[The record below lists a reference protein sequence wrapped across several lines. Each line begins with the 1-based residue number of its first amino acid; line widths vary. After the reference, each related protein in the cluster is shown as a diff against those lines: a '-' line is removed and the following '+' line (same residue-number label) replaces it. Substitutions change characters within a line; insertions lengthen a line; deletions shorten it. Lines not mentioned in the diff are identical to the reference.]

1 MLTPA
6 LIAELQDCFNGRARL
21 QEAAMAIKIY
31 TKDASLFYSCV
42 DGWGKKKYINIP
54 IEPSDLLPL
63 LNKYI
68 GRIDKEIMRIS
79 GKVEVI
85 IQNFA
90 DLKPCIDDY
99 KSRYPST
106 YTSEDKIYQTLE
118 NAVVRRRQD
127 NPHMVCE
134 DYHIEV
140 CSDWEDKVYVFS
152 VINETMNQVTFSFNE
167 ICKV

>member
-1 MLTPA
+1 
-6 LIAELQDCFNGRARL
+6 
-21 QEAAMAIKIY
+21 MAIKIY

-54 IEPSDLLPL
+54 IDPNDLLPL
-63 LNKYI
+63 LDKYI
-68 GRIDKEIMRIS
+68 GRIDKEIIRIS
-79 GKVEVI
+79 GRVEVI

-90 DLKPCIDDY
+90 DVKPYIDDY
-99 KSRYPST
+99 MRRYPST
-106 YTSEDKIYQTLE
+106 YISEDKIYKTLE
-118 NAVVRRRQD
+118 DAVIGRRQEH
-127 NPHMVCE
+127 PHMVCE

-152 VINETMNQVTFSFNE
+152 VISETLNQVVFQFKE